1 MMIANANVNMAGK
14 EINAKPR
21 QSVLVII
28 MELLLGQY

>member
-21 QSVLVII
+21 LIVLVSI
-28 MELLLGQY
+28 MGLPLVN